1 MKRKITPFG
10 ALKSTLGVVA
20 FFAISSINAQTNVF
34 DDVIA
39 TSPDHNYL
47 EAALVQEG
55 LDVALQTSP
64 ELTVFAPT
72 DQAFI
77 DIATALGTD
86 INGLLELPNLSD
98 ILTYH
103 VLGAVVPSSA
113 VTNGLIAEPLSTTNT
128 LKLTV
133 TGNGEV
139 YVNQAKV
146 SAVDLTT
153 DNGVVHVIDG
163 VVLPN
168 ETVVDVAI
176 DNGFNSLA
184 TAVITA
190 ELMPILTDPLGTFT
204 VFAPTDD
211 AFTNLA
217 TALGTDIN
225 GLLALPNLADILTY
239 HVLGSLVASTDV
251 TNGAIVNPVSSTNSL
266 KLTVT
271 GNGGVFVNQ
280 AAVTAVDIT
289 SDNGIVHVLDGVVLP
304 NETVVDVAID
314 NGFNA
319 LASAVIASELMP
331 LLTNPLATYTV
342 FAPTDQ
348 AFQNLADLVG
358 VPLSALFDPA
368 VIPTASLQA
377 VLGTHV
383 LGAIV
388 PSADVTNGAIVDN
401 IVGINTLKLTV
412 KGSGDVFVNQAQ
424 VTAVDVNSDNGV
436 VHVINSVLLPDET
449 VVDVAIDNGFSS
461 LATAVITA
469 ELMPALTDPY
479 NLFTVFAPTNDAFDN
494 LAAALGTDINGLL
507 ALPNLADIL
516 LYHVVGG
523 AVLSTDLTNGNV
535 PTLNGADITVDL
547 SSGVMI
553 NDAMVTTAD
562 VEADNGVVHI
572 IDKVLLPGAGISEE
586 SIEISIYPNPA
597 TEKLFIESSA
607 DVDFYITDLSG
618 SVVKRGTTGMSE
630 ISISNL
636 KSGAYLIHTSGSQN
650 GQVYRF
656 IKQ

>member
-10 ALKSTLGVVA
+10 VLKSTLGAIA
-20 FFAISSINAQTNVF
+20 FFATSFTYAQTNVF
-34 DDVIA
+34 DDIIA

-55 LDVALQTSP
+55 LEVALQTSP
-64 ELTVFAPT
+64 ELTVFAPN

-103 VLGAVVPSSA
+103 VLGSVVPSSA
-113 VTNGLIAEPLSTTNT
+113 VTNGLIAQPLSTTNT

-133 TGNGEV
+133 TAAGEV

-146 SAVDLTT
+146 SAVDLTA
-153 DNGVVHVIDG
+153 DNGVVHV
-163 VVLPN
+163 
-168 ETVVDVAI
+168 T
-176 DNGFNSLA
+176 
-184 TAVITA
+184 T
-190 ELMPILTDPLGTFT
+190 
-204 VFAPTDD
+204 
-211 AFTNLA
+211 
-217 TALGTDIN
+217 
-225 GLLALPNLADILTY
+225 
-239 HVLGSLVASTDV
+239 
-251 TNGAIVNPVSSTNSL
+251 
-266 KLTVT
+266 
-271 GNGGVFVNQ
+271 
-280 AAVTAVDIT
+280 
-289 SDNGIVHVLDGVVLP
+289 GVVLP

-319 LASAVIASELMP
+319 LASAVISSELMP
-331 LLTNPLATYTV
+331 VLVNPLATYTV

-358 VPLSALFDPA
+358 VPLNALFDPA

-412 KGSGDVFVNQAQ
+412 KSSGDVFVNQAQ

-523 AVLSTDLTNGNV
+523 AVFSTDLTNGNV

-586 SIEISIYPNPA
+586 SIDISIYPNPA
-597 TEKLFIESSA
+597 TEKLYIESSA
-607 DVDFYITDLSG
+607 DVEFYITDLSG
-618 SVVKRGTTGMSE
+618 SVVKRGTTGMNE

-636 KSGAYLIHTSGSQN
+636 KSGAYMIHTSGTHN

>member
-1 MKRKITPFG
+1 MKMKRKITPFG

-72 DQAFI
+72 DQAFT

-98 ILTYH
+98 ILTDH

-153 DNGVVHVIDG
+153 DNGV
-163 VVLPN
+163 
-168 ETVVDVAI
+168 
-176 DNGFNSLA
+176 
-184 TAVITA
+184 
-190 ELMPILTDPLGTFT
+190 
-204 VFAPTDD
+204 
-211 AFTNLA
+211 
-217 TALGTDIN
+217 
-225 GLLALPNLADILTY
+225 
-239 HVLGSLVASTDV
+239 
-251 TNGAIVNPVSSTNSL
+251 
-266 KLTVT
+266 
-271 GNGGVFVNQ
+271 
-280 AAVTAVDIT
+280 
-289 SDNGIVHVLDGVVLP
+289 VHVLDGVVLP

-401 IVGINTLKLTV
+401 IIGINTLKLTV
-412 KGSGDVFVNQAQ
+412 KSSGDVFVNQAQ
-424 VTAVDVNSDNGV
+424 VTAVDVDSDNGV

>member
-1 MKRKITPFG
+1 MLF
-10 ALKSTLGVVA
+10 
-20 FFAISSINAQTNVF
+20 
-34 DDVIA
+34 
-39 TSPDHNYL
+39 
-47 EAALVQEG
+47 
-55 LDVALQTSP
+55 
-64 ELTVFAPT
+64 
-72 DQAFI
+72 
-77 DIATALGTD
+77 
-86 INGLLELPNLSD
+86 
-98 ILTYH
+98 
-103 VLGAVVPSSA
+103 
-113 VTNGLIAEPLSTTNT
+113 
-128 LKLTV
+128 
-133 TGNGEV
+133 
-139 YVNQAKV
+139 
-146 SAVDLTT
+146 
-153 DNGVVHVIDG
+153 
-163 VVLPN
+163 
-168 ETVVDVAI
+168 
-176 DNGFNSLA
+176 
-184 TAVITA
+184 
-190 ELMPILTDPLGTFT
+190 
-204 VFAPTDD
+204 
-211 AFTNLA
+211 
-217 TALGTDIN
+217 
-225 GLLALPNLADILTY
+225 
-239 HVLGSLVASTDV
+239 
-251 TNGAIVNPVSSTNSL
+251 
-266 KLTVT
+266 
-271 GNGGVFVNQ
+271 
-280 AAVTAVDIT
+280 
-289 SDNGIVHVLDGVVLP
+289 
-304 NETVVDVAID
+304 
-314 NGFNA
+314 
-319 LASAVIASELMP
+319 ASAVIASELMP

-401 IVGINTLKLTV
+401 IIGINTLKLTV

-562 VEADNGVVHI
+562 VGADNGVVHI

-597 TEKLFIESSA
+597 TERLFIESSA

>member
-1 MKRKITPFG
+1 MKFTIIKTSWSGQIEQVLSLLLFVTSLILSPIG
-10 ALKSTLGVVA
+10 LGQVYA
-20 FFAISSINAQTNVF
+20 ADPAEAQTVGRVISQR
-34 DDVIA
+34 DDLSAFLKVLEKTELGSDLAERTNI
-39 TSPDHNYL
+39 NY
-47 EAALVQEG
+47 
-55 LDVALQTSP
+55 
-64 ELTVFAPT
+64 TVFVPSNK
-72 DQAFI
+72 AFESLPEG
-77 DIATALGTD
+77 AVKT
-86 INGLLELPNLSD
+86 LLDPRNDDRLEEVFS
-98 ILTYH
+98 YH
-103 VLGAVVPSSA
+103 VLRR
-113 VTNGLIAEPLSTTNT
+113 AEPPFELEKYTTLQMINGQWLSINYREKQVGDANFTGELIPCSNGVIYVIDQV
-128 LKLTV
+128 LTP
-133 TGNGEV
+133 
-139 YVNQAKV
+139 
-146 SAVDLTT
+146 TT
-153 DNGVVHVIDG
+153 DDLYQVLQKDG
-163 VVLPN
+163 RF
-168 ETVVDVAI
+168 TIFTKA
-176 DNGFNSLA
+176 
-184 TAVITA
+184 ITA
-190 ELMPILTDPLGTFT
+190 SRQG
-204 VFAPTDD
+204 
-211 AFTNLA
+211 
-217 TALGTDIN
+217 
-225 GLLALPNLADILTY
+225 
-239 HVLGSLVASTDV
+239 
-251 TNGAIVNPVSSTNSL
+251 
-266 KLTVT
+266 KLYQNVH
-271 GNGGVFVNQ
+271 
-280 AAVTAVDIT
+280 
-289 SDNGIVHVLDGVVLP
+289 DN
-304 NETVVDVAID
+304 
-314 NGFNA
+314 
-319 LASAVIASELMP
+319 
-331 LLTNPLATYTV
+331 YTV

-412 KGSGDVFVNQAQ
+412 KSSGDVFVNQAQ

-494 LAAALGTDINGLL
+494 LATALGTDINGLL

-562 VEADNGVVHI
+562 VLADNGVVHI

-586 SIEISIYPNPA
+586 SIEVSIYPNPA
-597 TEKLFIESSA
+597 TEKLYIESSA

-618 SVVKRGTTGMSE
+618 SVVKTGTTGVNE